1 MKNRVLSVFG
11 LITNIAIVAMVA
23 FCVVSFHV
31 PLFGP
36 NDPTPISVYLYFTVM
51 SNLFVGLV
59 ALIEIPFFIKSI
71 AKRRDQ
77 IPTFLYA
84 AKLAAVT
91 TVTITMGTALSWLA
105 IQLGFETIIKGSQ
118 LFLHVIIPSLALL
131 SFVIIESQ
139 AKIRFRHVFWVVLP
153 VLLYA
158 GFYFSAIF
166 FFDIGAKDWY
176 MFAYDYVE
184 GVRSENINIVKSII
198 SIISFVLGPIVL
210 AIVIWLLNQLFHKIF
225 FVRKP
230 LPKPEDTKTPEG
242 KKVVIIED
250 AKKTEEKPAEEP
262 VKEEAPAPVEEEPV
276 EEPEEEKVEVAPAE
290 EEDEMP
296 NVPEYRGKTETIT
309 AEESKPVKKASKP
322 AKKAESAK
330 KPAAEKKSEKKAEK
344 KAPAKKAAAPVAA
357 SEFGKYEGKTR
368 VYHIAQSKTVD
379 GQWQVKLAG
388 GDRAVKIFKT
398 QKEAIEFA
406 KGLVRTQGGSIRI
419 HSMKGKMRK

>member
-23 FCVVSFHV
+23 LCVVSFHV

-59 ALIEIPFFIKSI
+59 ALIEIPFFCKSI

-84 AKLAAVT
+84 AKLTAVT

-118 LFLHVIIPSLALL
+118 LFLHIIIPSLALL

-139 AKIRFRHVFWVVLP
+139 AKIKFRHVFWVVLP

-198 SIISFVLGPIVL
+198 SIVSFVLGPIVL
-210 AIVIWLLNQLFHKIF
+210 SIVIWLLNQLFHKIF

-230 LPKPEDTKTPEG
+230 LPRPEDTKTPEG
-242 KKVVIIED
+242 KKVVIIEN
-250 AKKTEEKPAEEP
+250 AKKE
-262 VKEEAPAPVEEEPV
+262 EEASAPVEEEPV
-276 EEPEEEKVEVAPAE
+276 EEPEEEKVEEAPAE

-368 VYHIAQSKTVD
+368 VYHISQSKTVD

-388 GDRAVKIFKT
+388 GDKAIKIFKT

-406 KGLVRTQGGSIRI
+406 KGLIRTQGGSIRI